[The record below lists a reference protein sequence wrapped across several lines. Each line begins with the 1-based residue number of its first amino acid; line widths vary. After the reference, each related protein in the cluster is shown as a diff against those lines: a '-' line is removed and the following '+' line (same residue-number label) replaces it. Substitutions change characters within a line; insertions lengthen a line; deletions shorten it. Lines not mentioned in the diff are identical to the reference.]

1 MTGESDGSDE
11 SDGSVGEITAA
22 IVGGSGYV
30 GGELLRLLVGHPR
43 VTVCAITSAS
53 QPGVFAHS
61 AHPNLRGVTDLK
73 FTSPD
78 TLEPV
83 DVLFLAQRHG
93 DSAKQIDRWAGL
105 ATRII
110 DTSADFRLRNAAE
123 WERWYEEQHP
133 APQWLDKFVYGLPE
147 FHREELKSAR
157 YASGVGCNATVT
169 NLALA
174 PLVRHRSDGQTVR
187 RLSRVAADLKVGS
200 SEGGSIAS
208 ASSHHPER
216 SGAVRS
222 FMPTGHRHQSEIRQ
236 ELGTDFDLAFS
247 VTSVELVRGALVTA
261 HCFLNDPLTERD
273 LWQLFRKAYANEPF
287 VRLVSARSGIHR
299 YPEPKLLAGTNWCD
313 VGFATDAA
321 DPRHVVVI
329 AAIDNLMKG
338 AAGSAVQCMNLMCGF
353 DETLGLTFPGLHP
366 S

>member
-1 MTGESDGSDE
+1 MSEGT
-11 SDGSVGEITAA
+11 VTAA

-43 VTVCAITSAS
+43 VQVRAITSAS
-53 QPGVFAHS
+53 QPGSFAHT

-93 DSAKQIDRWAGL
+93 DSAKQIERWAGL
-105 ATRII
+105 GTRIV
-110 DTSADFRLRNAAE
+110 DTSADFRLRDVAE
-123 WERWYEEQHP
+123 WERWYEEKHP
-133 APQWLDKFVYGLPE
+133 APQWLGKFVYGLPE
-147 FHREELKSAR
+147 FHREELRSAR

-169 NLALA
+169 NLALR
-174 PLVRHRSDGQTVR
+174 PLLG
-187 RLSRVAADLKVGS
+187 RLSRVVADLKVGS

-236 ELGTDFDLAFS
+236 ESGTDFELTFS

-261 HCFLNDPLTERD
+261 HCFLEEPIAEKD
-273 LWQLFRKAYANEPF
+273 LWKLYRTAYANEPF
-287 VRLVSARSGIHR
+287 VRLVSARTGIHR

-313 VGFATDAA
+313 VGFATDPA

-338 AAGSAVQCMNLMCGF
+338 AAGSAVQCMNLMCGL
-353 DETLGLTFPGLHP
+353 DETAGLSFPGLHP